1 MESELFGYVEGA
13 FTGAS
18 KVGKAGLFELAHGG
32 TIFLDEISEMTP
44 NLQARFLRVL
54 QEKEVTRLGD
64 DRVIQVDVRV
74 IAATNRDL
82 YDFVEKEK
90 FREDLFYRLC
100 VLRLDLPPLRDRK
113 EDLNELVDY
122 FIHEKCKGLHTN
134 IKSISQQTMSAILQY
149 DWPGNVRQLENFIE
163 RCVVLSGERDIDIS
177 NIDDEI
183 VPRKNAAKEDKADN
197 KASKTIKRWL
207 GPIDDETI
215 LNMLEETKGN
225 RKLAAENLGISVTTL
240 WRRLK
245 KMQE

>member
-1 MESELFGYVEGA
+1 
-13 FTGAS
+13 
-18 KVGKAGLFELAHGG
+18 
-32 TIFLDEISEMTP
+32 
-44 NLQARFLRVL
+44 
-54 QEKEVTRLGD
+54 
-64 DRVIQVDVRV
+64 V

-82 YDFVEKEK
+82 YDYVEKEK

-122 FIHEKCKGLHTN
+122 FIHEKCRVLHTKT
-134 IKSISQQTMSAILQY
+134 KSISQQTMSAILQY

-177 NIDDEI
+177 YIDDEI
-183 VPRKNAAKEDKADN
+183 VPRKHAVKEDKTDN
-197 KASKTIKRWL
+197 KTPKTIKRGL

-245 KMQE
+245 KMQ